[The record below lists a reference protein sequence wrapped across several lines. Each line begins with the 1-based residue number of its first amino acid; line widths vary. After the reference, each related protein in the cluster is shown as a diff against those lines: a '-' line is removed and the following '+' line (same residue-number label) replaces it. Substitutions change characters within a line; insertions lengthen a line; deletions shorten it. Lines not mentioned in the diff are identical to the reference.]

1 MEPGRPR
8 DAEDGLGAAQVKIE
22 PATGAPV
29 TALRR
34 AFLPGKRLRPQG
46 CGEARW
52 YHESFR
58 LSSLSGSVRQDEGF
72 FRPPPNQ
79 ERKSINL

>member
-34 AFLPGKRLRPQG
+34 VLCPAKGCACKGAAKQGGTTKVTSSRPCPAMSGRMRAFFV
-46 CGEARW
+46 AT
-52 YHESFR
+52 
-58 LSSLSGSVRQDEGF
+58 
-72 FRPPPNQ
+72 NQ

>member
-34 AFLPGKRLRPQG
+34 AFL
-46 CGEARW
+46 ARQKAAPARVRR
-52 YHESFR
+52 SKVVPRKFQALVLVR
-58 LSSLSGSVRQDEGF
+58 LSPAG
-72 FRPPPNQ
+72 
-79 ERKSINL
+79 

>member
-34 AFLPGKRLRPQG
+34 AF
-46 CGEARW
+46 
-52 YHESFR
+52 
-58 LSSLSGSVRQDEGF
+58 
-72 FRPPPNQ
+72 
-79 ERKSINL
+79 